1 MNNRVN
7 FIACALVAG
16 ALAVPVS
23 HAGDRKAPADRIGAA
38 PANAFVGLGHEGSA
52 LRKVRKAEPQI
63 NVLQSLGHEGSGL
76 VAKWEAANIRP
87 WAS

>member
-23 HAGDRKAPADRIGAA
+23 HAGDRRAPADRVDSAKV
-38 PANAFVGLGHEGSA
+38 NAFVGLGHEGSA
-52 LRKVRKAEPQI
+52 LRKVRKAQPEI
-63 NVLQSLGHEGSGL
+63 NVLAGLGHEGSGL
-76 VAKWEAANIRP
+76 AAKWEAAKLRP
-87 WAS
+87 WAA